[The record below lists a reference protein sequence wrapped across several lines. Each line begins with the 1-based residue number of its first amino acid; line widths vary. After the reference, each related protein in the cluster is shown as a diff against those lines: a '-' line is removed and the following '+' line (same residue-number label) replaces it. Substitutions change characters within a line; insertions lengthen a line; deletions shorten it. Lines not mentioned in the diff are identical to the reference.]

1 MPRTPDASLPFRISD
16 SVVREAVR
24 LLKHGGLIAFP
35 TETYY
40 GLGVDPFNV
49 EALQRLFAVKQR
61 MPNKPIL
68 VLAAEQSQVSMLTA
82 DTPVVFK
89 KLMAA
94 FWPGPLTVVFPARSS
109 VPRLLTGG
117 IGTVG
122 IR

>member
-82 DTPVVFK
+82 HTCCF
-89 KLMAA
+89 
-94 FWPGPLTVVFPARSS
+94 
-109 VPRLLTGG
+109 
-117 IGTVG
+117 
-122 IR
+122 